1 MAFVEGT
8 SVKSNEFLNR
18 LEVDV
23 EEGDFIDHWDSGEL
37 LFLASS
43 VLRSDRNW
51 ASVARSIKP
60 YGEQTRPSDWYTP
73 KNCALQYQKL
83 LNDVEEDTKQ
93 KTLPRIE
100 RETSEV
106 MLVKNLT
113 EKRLNEL
120 EWMNQQTKVAASVTK
135 SYLEMVENGDFD
147 DNLDEILKQLEEE
160 EKNGGEKFNEY
171 LMKRES
177 LNASKKLNKSRVIK
191 SKAKAKVVEPKK
203 RSGFSESA
211 EDSLQVKEEDD
222 LIKSIKKEIVSDDD
236 SSTSTKP
243 SIVKTE
249 MDAPITLNALL
260 DAKVTLPS
268 SVAPS
273 SPFLTSLLRNITS
286 SGSQSITSLSSLK
299 ESIPM
304 DESDSLKC
312 EVDPSTK
319 SRDASPR
326 SSVPQSPYPTPA
338 SSPLLNSLL
347 KNSPSS
353 STSFQLPTGKE
364 ISPKEVSSPQPF
376 FNPTSAL
383 ATAAAQQLA
392 VATSTNPLSHQF
404 FQQHEMS
411 ESSKNSLQS
420 SPITSA
426 SLSAPT
432 LSKLLEMPPSTPG
445 RLPPLPVLD
454 PPTTPIISTPS
465 TTTEHNPLVS
475 KTSTVQMVPI
485 GKKSLPESPVKE
497 VPVNKETM
505 EPTFSTDTSV
515 LQKSLHS
522 YSLADKRAVVST
534 NSKESSILPSNEK
547 NSGKSKNT
555 PDDTSQENIAK
566 LEAVYESINQAFEN
580 KIEKES
586 SKEDK
591 AKTAQNA
598 EDRLVL
604 PSISQKQ
611 TNSGKVEKV
620 MPKEELSVVKNQ
632 HSVLPEGVKNKTSSS
647 VINTSQESSNSDKT
661 AISESVS
668 IKIGDLSPEE
678 VSDRKF
684 YKSRVVSKKED
695 NAEKRTEPASL
706 SHSPKKS
713 SHMKVETES
722 QITSVEENL
731 SLLKDMES
739 PESVS
744 EKQQDSKSSKS
755 SDSKSPISKKP
766 RFFEKTS
773 PEKVDLGENETPT
786 IVRRSGRRGK
796 KGFDKMSKNI
806 PSKQIE
812 LKDQYEFT
820 ESTEENSVGYQTSNT
835 LCYMPRVKDDSRSE
849 DSKEKLSFA
858 QESEI
863 PNANAASIEKKVSTP
878 ARIKQEG
885 TNVQASQVRKALFL
899 NDDEKL
905 TEALISDEASDHV
918 LSEDKLKKWE
928 ETCEK
933 KDDTSLNVADSAKRT
948 QKVTESPKKKVL
960 PMKRNFAGKS
970 IPGGKERKLPS
981 SDAEDVSTGSR
992 DSEEVS
998 NQDKNALEEKVP
1010 VPAVSVDMEVETS
1023 DSHPSSSNAA
1033 ESDKQLDDIDGSE
1046 SFQDSITTEFSPPSA
1061 NENKE
1066 SKETPQFGKQ
1076 DWFHIVS
1083 PKSSEAV
1090 SQSSEESE
1098 EYESDNWDNQS
1109 VSTNKSI
1116 SHSTGTQSRPKR
1128 KERET
1133 PQQKKWKRAIGI
1145 VLRQISCH
1153 KNASV
1158 FLQKV
1163 TNDVAPGYLSIVHRP
1178 MDLSLIKKNIDNGV
1192 ITTTEE
1198 FHRDIMLMF
1207 QNAIMYNN
1215 SDHDVHQMA
1224 VEMQRDV
1231 VELIMTF
1238 LSTQSDKDDV
1248 TEPVS
1253 SLRGARKSQKGLGK
1267 HPVSSSS
1274 KKTEEAD

>member
-1 MAFVEGT
+1 MAFVDGT
-8 SVKSNEFLNR
+8 STKNNEFLNR

-83 LNDVEEDTKQ
+83 LNDIEEDAKQ

-106 MLVKNLT
+106 MLVKSLT

-120 EWMNQQTKVAASVTK
+120 EWMNQQTKAAANITK
-135 SYLEMVENGDFD
+135 TYLEMVESGDFD
-147 DNLDEILKQLEEE
+147 ENLDDILKQIEEE
-160 EKNGGEKFNEY
+160 EKNEEEKYNEY

-177 LNASKKLNKSRVIK
+177 LNAAKRLNKSRVIK
-191 SKAKAKVVEPKK
+191 SKAKAKIVEPKK
-203 RSGFSESA
+203 RSGFSETT
-211 EDSLQVKEEDD
+211 EESLQIKEEDEI
-222 LIKSIKKEIVSDDD
+222 LKNIKKEIPSDDD
-236 SSTSTKP
+236 SATSIKP
-243 SIVKTE
+243 CIVKTE
-249 MDAPITLNALL
+249 MDTPITLNALL
-260 DAKVTLPS
+260 DSKVTLPS

-286 SGSQSITSLSSLK
+286 SANSQSVASLSSLK
-299 ESIPM
+299 EVKSEGPSQQLSQSSCAENSKKIDVFLTPAKIPSTGISPLLASLLKSATVPLSTHGNCMAATLSKESVPM
-304 DESDSLKC
+304 DESDNSKGESEL
-312 EVDPSTK
+312 SIK
-319 SRDASPR
+319 SREASPR

-404 FQQHEMS
+404 FQPHEMS

-420 SPITSA
+420 SPVTSA

-454 PPTTPIISTPS
+454 PPTTPIISTPPVVM
-465 TTTEHNPLVS
+465 EHNPLAS
-475 KTSTVQMVPI
+475 KTATVQMVQVA
-485 GKKSLPESPVKE
+485 KKSLPESPVKE
-497 VPVNKETM
+497 STVNKETV
-505 EPTFSTDTSV
+505 EPNFSTDTSV

-522 YSLADKRAVVST
+522 YSLADKRAVTSIS
-534 NSKESSILPSNEK
+534 SKESSIFPSNEK
-547 NSGKSKNT
+547 ASEKSISN
-555 PDDTSQENIAK
+555 PEDTSQETDA
-566 LEAVYESINQAFEN
+566 LFEAMFESINQPFEDKSEN
-580 KIEKES
+580 ES
-586 SKEDK
+586 SKEDQVN
-591 AKTAQNA
+591 TTQSV
-598 EDRLVL
+598 EDQLDL
-604 PSISQKQ
+604 PDVSQKQ
-611 TNSGKVEKV
+611 TSSENIEKDTS
-620 MPKEELSVVKNQ
+620 KEELTEAKNQ
-632 HSVLPEGVKNKTSSS
+632 PSVLQESTKNKTSSTA
-647 VINTSQESSNSDKT
+647 INISQEVPTSSET
-661 AISESVS
+661 PVSES
-668 IKIGDLSPEE
+668 IPMKIGDATSEE
-678 VSDRKF
+678 
-684 YKSRVVSKKED
+684 
-695 NAEKRTEPASL
+695 
-706 SHSPKKS
+706 
-713 SHMKVETES
+713 
-722 QITSVEENL
+722 
-731 SLLKDMES
+731 
-739 PESVS
+739 
-744 EKQQDSKSSKS
+744 DSKSSKS

-766 RFFEKTS
+766 RFFEKSS
-773 PEKVDLGENETPT
+773 PDKVDLSENETPA

-796 KGFDKMSKNI
+796 KGLGKTIKNA
-806 PSKQIE
+806 PPKQIE
-812 LKDQYEFT
+812 PKDQYEFT
-820 ESTEENSVGYQTSNT
+820 ESTEENSVGYQASNT
-835 LCYMPRVKDDSRSE
+835 LCYMPRIKEDSRSE
-849 DSKEKLSFA
+849 DSKDKLTFA
-858 QESEI
+858 QESE
-863 PNANAASIEKKVSTP
+863 ASNTSTASTEKKVTTP
-878 ARIKQEG
+878 VRIKPEV
-885 TNVQASQVRKALFL
+885 TNAQTSQVRKALFL
-899 NDDEKL
+899 ADDEKL
-905 TEALISDEASDHV
+905 NEEPISDEASDNV

-928 ETCEK
+928 ETCHKSRISMIMVE
-933 KDDTSLNVADSAKRT
+933 NNRRT
-948 QKVTESPKKKVL
+948 PKITESLKKKVW
-960 PMKRNFAGKS
+960 PAKRNFAGKT
-970 IPGGKERKLPS
+970 IPGGKERKVMS

-992 DSEEVS
+992 DSEEVN

-1010 VPAVSVDMEVETS
+1010 VPAASTDMEIETS

-1033 ESDKQLDDIDGSE
+1033 ESDKQIDDIDGSE

-1061 NENKE
+1061 NENKDN
-1066 SKETPQFGKQ
+1066 KETPQFGKQ

-1238 LSTQSDKDDV
+1238 LSTQSEKDDV

-1267 HPVSSSS
+1267 HPVSSTS
-1274 KKTEEAD
+1274 KKPEEAD

>member
-1 MAFVEGT
+1 
-8 SVKSNEFLNR
+8 
-18 LEVDV
+18 
-23 EEGDFIDHWDSGEL
+23 
-37 LFLASS
+37 
-43 VLRSDRNW
+43 
-51 ASVARSIKP
+51 
-60 YGEQTRPSDWYTP
+60 
-73 KNCALQYQKL
+73 
-83 LNDVEEDTKQ
+83 
-93 KTLPRIE
+93 
-100 RETSEV
+100 
-106 MLVKNLT
+106 MLVKSLT

-120 EWMNQQTKVAASVTK
+120 EWMNQQTKAAANITK
-135 SYLEMVENGDFD
+135 TYLEMVESGDFD
-147 DNLDEILKQLEEE
+147 ENLDDILKQIEEE
-160 EKNGGEKFNEY
+160 EKNEEEKYNEY

-177 LNASKKLNKSRVIK
+177 LNAAKRLNKSRVIK
-191 SKAKAKVVEPKK
+191 SKAKAKIVEPKK
-203 RSGFSESA
+203 RSGFSETT
-211 EDSLQVKEEDD
+211 EESLQIKEEDEI
-222 LIKSIKKEIVSDDD
+222 LKNIKKEIPSDDD
-236 SSTSTKP
+236 SATSIKP
-243 SIVKTE
+243 CIVKTE
-249 MDAPITLNALL
+249 MDTPITLNALL
-260 DAKVTLPS
+260 DSKVTLPS

-286 SGSQSITSLSSLK
+286 SANSQSVASLSSLK
-299 ESIPM
+299 ESVPM
-304 DESDSLKC
+304 DESDNSKGESEL
-312 EVDPSTK
+312 SIK
-319 SRDASPR
+319 SREASPR

-404 FQQHEMS
+404 FQPHEMS

-420 SPITSA
+420 SPVTSA

-454 PPTTPIISTPS
+454 PPTTPIISTPPVVM
-465 TTTEHNPLVS
+465 EHNPLAS
-475 KTSTVQMVPI
+475 KTATVQMVQVA
-485 GKKSLPESPVKE
+485 KKSLPESPVKE
-497 VPVNKETM
+497 STVNKETV
-505 EPTFSTDTSV
+505 EPNFSTDTSV

-522 YSLADKRAVVST
+522 YSLADKRAVTSIS
-534 NSKESSILPSNEK
+534 SKESSIFPSNEK
-547 NSGKSKNT
+547 ASEKSISN
-555 PDDTSQENIAK
+555 PEDTSQETDA
-566 LEAVYESINQAFEN
+566 LFEAMFESINQPFEDKSEN
-580 KIEKES
+580 ES
-586 SKEDK
+586 SKENQVN
-591 AKTAQNA
+591 TTQSV
-598 EDRLVL
+598 EDQLDL
-604 PSISQKQ
+604 PDVSQKQ
-611 TNSGKVEKV
+611 TSSENIEKDTS
-620 MPKEELSVVKNQ
+620 KEELTEAKNQ
-632 HSVLPEGVKNKTSSS
+632 PSVLQESTKNKTSSTA
-647 VINTSQESSNSDKT
+647 INISQEVPTSSET
-661 AISESVS
+661 PVS
-668 IKIGDLSPEE
+668 IPMKIGDATSEE
-678 VSDRKF
+678 
-684 YKSRVVSKKED
+684 
-695 NAEKRTEPASL
+695 
-706 SHSPKKS
+706 
-713 SHMKVETES
+713 
-722 QITSVEENL
+722 
-731 SLLKDMES
+731 
-739 PESVS
+739 
-744 EKQQDSKSSKS
+744 DSKSSKS

-766 RFFEKTS
+766 RFFEKSS
-773 PEKVDLGENETPT
+773 PDKVDLSENETPA

-796 KGFDKMSKNI
+796 KGLGKTIKNA
-806 PSKQIE
+806 PPKQIE
-812 LKDQYEFT
+812 PKDQYEFT
-820 ESTEENSVGYQTSNT
+820 ESTEENSVGYQASNT
-835 LCYMPRVKDDSRSE
+835 LCYMPRIKEDSRSE
-849 DSKEKLSFA
+849 DSKDKLTFA
-858 QESEI
+858 QESE
-863 PNANAASIEKKVSTP
+863 ASNTSTASTEKKVTTP
-878 ARIKQEG
+878 VRIKPEV
-885 TNVQASQVRKALFL
+885 TNAQTSQVRKALFL
-899 NDDEKL
+899 ADDEKL
-905 TEALISDEASDHV
+905 NEEPISDEASDNV

-928 ETCEK
+928 ETCHKSRISMIMVE
-933 KDDTSLNVADSAKRT
+933 NNRRT
-948 QKVTESPKKKVL
+948 PKITESLKKKVW
-960 PMKRNFAGKS
+960 PAKRNFAGKT
-970 IPGGKERKLPS
+970 IPGGKERKVMS

-992 DSEEVS
+992 DSEEVN

-1010 VPAVSVDMEVETS
+1010 VPAASTDMEIETS

-1033 ESDKQLDDIDGSE
+1033 ESDKQIDDIDGSE

-1061 NENKE
+1061 NENKDN
-1066 SKETPQFGKQ
+1066 KETPQFGKQ

-1163 TNDVAPGYLSIVHRP
+1163 TNDVAPGYLSALFFPMGMPHSLSMKFLKLP

-1238 LSTQSDKDDV
+1238 LSTQSEKDDV

-1267 HPVSSSS
+1267 HPVSSTS
-1274 KKTEEAD
+1274 KKPEEAD

>member
-1 MAFVEGT
+1 
-8 SVKSNEFLNR
+8 
-18 LEVDV
+18 
-23 EEGDFIDHWDSGEL
+23 
-37 LFLASS
+37 
-43 VLRSDRNW
+43 
-51 ASVARSIKP
+51 
-60 YGEQTRPSDWYTP
+60 
-73 KNCALQYQKL
+73 
-83 LNDVEEDTKQ
+83 
-93 KTLPRIE
+93 
-100 RETSEV
+100 
-106 MLVKNLT
+106 MLVKSLT

-120 EWMNQQTKVAASVTK
+120 EWMNQQTKAAANITK
-135 SYLEMVENGDFD
+135 TYLEMVESGDFD
-147 DNLDEILKQLEEE
+147 ENLDDILKQIEEE
-160 EKNGGEKFNEY
+160 EKNEEEKYNEY

-177 LNASKKLNKSRVIK
+177 LNAAKRLNKSRVIK
-191 SKAKAKVVEPKK
+191 SKAKAKIVEPKK
-203 RSGFSESA
+203 RSGFSETT
-211 EDSLQVKEEDD
+211 EESLQIKEEDEI
-222 LIKSIKKEIVSDDD
+222 LKNIKKEIPSDDD
-236 SSTSTKP
+236 SATSIKP
-243 SIVKTE
+243 CIVKTE
-249 MDAPITLNALL
+249 MDTPITLNALL
-260 DAKVTLPS
+260 DSKVTLPS

-286 SGSQSITSLSSLK
+286 SANSQSVASLSSLK
-299 ESIPM
+299 ESVPM
-304 DESDSLKC
+304 DESDNSKGESEL
-312 EVDPSTK
+312 SIK
-319 SRDASPR
+319 SREASPR

-404 FQQHEMS
+404 FQPHEMS

-420 SPITSA
+420 SPVTSA

-454 PPTTPIISTPS
+454 PPTTPIISTPPVVM
-465 TTTEHNPLVS
+465 EHNPLAS
-475 KTSTVQMVPI
+475 KTATVQMVQVA
-485 GKKSLPESPVKE
+485 KKSLPESPVKE
-497 VPVNKETM
+497 STVNKETV
-505 EPTFSTDTSV
+505 EPNFSTDTSV

-522 YSLADKRAVVST
+522 YSLADKRAVTSIS
-534 NSKESSILPSNEK
+534 SKESSIFPSNEK
-547 NSGKSKNT
+547 ASEKSISN
-555 PDDTSQENIAK
+555 PEDTSQETDA
-566 LEAVYESINQAFEN
+566 LFEAMFESINQPFEDKSEN
-580 KIEKES
+580 ES
-586 SKEDK
+586 SKENQVN
-591 AKTAQNA
+591 TTQSV
-598 EDRLVL
+598 EDQLDL
-604 PSISQKQ
+604 PDVSQKQ
-611 TNSGKVEKV
+611 TSSENIEKDTS
-620 MPKEELSVVKNQ
+620 KEELTEAKNQ
-632 HSVLPEGVKNKTSSS
+632 PSVLQESTKNKTSSTA
-647 VINTSQESSNSDKT
+647 INISQEVPTSSET
-661 AISESVS
+661 PVS
-668 IKIGDLSPEE
+668 IPMKIGDATSEE
-678 VSDRKF
+678 VSERKF
-684 YKSRVVSKKED
+684 YKSRVVNKKED
-695 NAEKRTEPASL
+695 NAEKRIESTSL
-706 SHSPKKS
+706 SNSPRKS
-713 SHMKVETES
+713 SLMKVEPEN
-722 QITSVEENL
+722 QITSVRENV
-731 SLLKDMES
+731 SLLKEVVES
-739 PESVS
+739 FDSIS

-766 RFFEKTS
+766 RFFEKSS
-773 PEKVDLGENETPT
+773 PDKVDLSENETPA

-796 KGFDKMSKNI
+796 KGLGKTIKNA
-806 PSKQIE
+806 PPKQIE
-812 LKDQYEFT
+812 PKDQYEFT
-820 ESTEENSVGYQTSNT
+820 ESTEENSVGYQASNT
-835 LCYMPRVKDDSRSE
+835 LCYMPRIKEDSRSE
-849 DSKEKLSFA
+849 DSKDKLTFA
-858 QESEI
+858 QESE
-863 PNANAASIEKKVSTP
+863 ASNTSTASTEKKVTTP
-878 ARIKQEG
+878 VRIKPEV
-885 TNVQASQVRKALFL
+885 TNAQTSQVRKALFL
-899 NDDEKL
+899 ADDEKL
-905 TEALISDEASDHV
+905 NEEPISDEASDNV

-928 ETCEK
+928 ETCHKSRISMIMVE
-933 KDDTSLNVADSAKRT
+933 NNRRT
-948 QKVTESPKKKVL
+948 PKITESLKKKVW
-960 PMKRNFAGKS
+960 PAKRNFAGKT
-970 IPGGKERKLPS
+970 IPGGKERKVMS

-992 DSEEVS
+992 DSEEVN

-1010 VPAVSVDMEVETS
+1010 VPAASTDMEIETS

-1033 ESDKQLDDIDGSE
+1033 ESDKQIDDIDGSE

-1061 NENKE
+1061 NENKDN
-1066 SKETPQFGKQ
+1066 KETPQFGKQ

-1163 TNDVAPGYLSIVHRP
+1163 TNDVAPGYLSALFFPMGMPHSLSMKFLKLP

-1238 LSTQSDKDDV
+1238 LSTQSEKDDV

-1267 HPVSSSS
+1267 HPVSSTS
-1274 KKTEEAD
+1274 KKPEEAD

>member
-1 MAFVEGT
+1 
-8 SVKSNEFLNR
+8 
-18 LEVDV
+18 
-23 EEGDFIDHWDSGEL
+23 
-37 LFLASS
+37 
-43 VLRSDRNW
+43 
-51 ASVARSIKP
+51 
-60 YGEQTRPSDWYTP
+60 
-73 KNCALQYQKL
+73 
-83 LNDVEEDTKQ
+83 
-93 KTLPRIE
+93 
-100 RETSEV
+100 
-106 MLVKNLT
+106 MLVKSLT

-120 EWMNQQTKVAASVTK
+120 EWMNQQTKAAANITK
-135 SYLEMVENGDFD
+135 TYLEMVESGDFD
-147 DNLDEILKQLEEE
+147 ENLDDILKQIEEE
-160 EKNGGEKFNEY
+160 EKNEEEKYNEY

-177 LNASKKLNKSRVIK
+177 LNAAKRLNKSRVIK
-191 SKAKAKVVEPKK
+191 SKAKAKIVEPKK
-203 RSGFSESA
+203 RSGFSETT
-211 EDSLQVKEEDD
+211 EESLQIKEEDEI
-222 LIKSIKKEIVSDDD
+222 LKNIKKEIPSDDD
-236 SSTSTKP
+236 SATSIKP
-243 SIVKTE
+243 CIVKTE
-249 MDAPITLNALL
+249 MDTPITLNALL
-260 DAKVTLPS
+260 DSKVTLPS

-286 SGSQSITSLSSLK
+286 SANSQSVASLSSLK
-299 ESIPM
+299 EVKSEGPSQQLSQSSCAENSKKIDVFLTPAKIPSTGISPLLASLLKSATVPLSTHGNCMAATLSKESVPM
-304 DESDSLKC
+304 DESDNSKGESEL
-312 EVDPSTK
+312 SIK
-319 SRDASPR
+319 SREASPR

-404 FQQHEMS
+404 FQPHEMS

-420 SPITSA
+420 SPVTSA

-454 PPTTPIISTPS
+454 PPTTPIISTPPVVM
-465 TTTEHNPLVS
+465 EHNPLAS
-475 KTSTVQMVPI
+475 KTATVQMVQVA
-485 GKKSLPESPVKE
+485 KKSLPESPVKE
-497 VPVNKETM
+497 STVNKETV
-505 EPTFSTDTSV
+505 EPNFSTDTSV

-522 YSLADKRAVVST
+522 YSLADKRAVTSIS
-534 NSKESSILPSNEK
+534 SKESSIFPSNEK
-547 NSGKSKNT
+547 ASEKSISN
-555 PDDTSQENIAK
+555 PEDTSQETDA
-566 LEAVYESINQAFEN
+566 LFEAMFESINQPFEDKSEN
-580 KIEKES
+580 ES
-586 SKEDK
+586 SKENQVN
-591 AKTAQNA
+591 TTQSV
-598 EDRLVL
+598 EDQLDL
-604 PSISQKQ
+604 PDVSQKQ
-611 TNSGKVEKV
+611 TSSENIEKDTS
-620 MPKEELSVVKNQ
+620 KEELTEAKNQ
-632 HSVLPEGVKNKTSSS
+632 PSVLQESTKNKTSSTA
-647 VINTSQESSNSDKT
+647 INISQEVPTSSET
-661 AISESVS
+661 PVS
-668 IKIGDLSPEE
+668 IPMKIGDATSEE
-678 VSDRKF
+678 VSERKF
-684 YKSRVVSKKED
+684 YKSRVVNKKED
-695 NAEKRTEPASL
+695 NAEKRIESTSL
-706 SHSPKKS
+706 SNSPRKS
-713 SHMKVETES
+713 SLMKVEPEN
-722 QITSVEENL
+722 QITSVRENV
-731 SLLKDMES
+731 SLLKEVVES
-739 PESVS
+739 FDSIS

-766 RFFEKTS
+766 RFFEKSS
-773 PEKVDLGENETPT
+773 PDKVDLSENETPA

-796 KGFDKMSKNI
+796 KGLGKTIKNA
-806 PSKQIE
+806 PPKQIE
-812 LKDQYEFT
+812 PKDQYEFT
-820 ESTEENSVGYQTSNT
+820 ESTEENSVGYQASNT
-835 LCYMPRVKDDSRSE
+835 LCYMPRIKEDSRSE
-849 DSKEKLSFA
+849 DSKDKLTFA
-858 QESEI
+858 QESE
-863 PNANAASIEKKVSTP
+863 ASNTSTASTEKKVTTP
-878 ARIKQEG
+878 VRIKPEV
-885 TNVQASQVRKALFL
+885 TNAQTSQVRKALFL
-899 NDDEKL
+899 ADDEKL
-905 TEALISDEASDHV
+905 NEEPISDEASDNV

-928 ETCEK
+928 ETCHKSRISMIMVE
-933 KDDTSLNVADSAKRT
+933 NNRRT
-948 QKVTESPKKKVL
+948 PKITESLKKKVW
-960 PMKRNFAGKS
+960 PAKRNFAGKT
-970 IPGGKERKLPS
+970 IPGGKERKVMS

-992 DSEEVS
+992 DSEEVN

-1010 VPAVSVDMEVETS
+1010 VPAASTDMEIETS

-1033 ESDKQLDDIDGSE
+1033 ESDKQIDDIDGSE

-1061 NENKE
+1061 NENKDN
-1066 SKETPQFGKQ
+1066 KETPQFGKQ

-1163 TNDVAPGYLSIVHRP
+1163 TNDVAPGYLSALFFPMGMPHSLSMKFLKLP

-1238 LSTQSDKDDV
+1238 LSTQSEKDDV

-1267 HPVSSSS
+1267 HPVSSTS
-1274 KKTEEAD
+1274 KKPEEAD

>member
-1 MAFVEGT
+1 
-8 SVKSNEFLNR
+8 
-18 LEVDV
+18 
-23 EEGDFIDHWDSGEL
+23 
-37 LFLASS
+37 
-43 VLRSDRNW
+43 
-51 ASVARSIKP
+51 
-60 YGEQTRPSDWYTP
+60 
-73 KNCALQYQKL
+73 
-83 LNDVEEDTKQ
+83 
-93 KTLPRIE
+93 
-100 RETSEV
+100 
-106 MLVKNLT
+106 
-113 EKRLNEL
+113 
-120 EWMNQQTKVAASVTK
+120 
-135 SYLEMVENGDFD
+135 MVENGDFD
-147 DNLDEILKQLEEE
+147 DNLDDILKQLEEE
-160 EKNGGEKFNEY
+160 EKNEAEKYNEY

-177 LNASKKLNKSRVIK
+177 LNTSKRLNKSRVIK
-191 SKAKAKVVEPKK
+191 SKAKAKVVEHKR

-211 EDSLQVKEEDD
+211 EESLQVKEEDD
-222 LIKSIKKEIVSDDD
+222 LIKNIKKEIVSDDD

-243 SIVKTE
+243 IVKTE

-286 SGSQSITSLSSLK
+286 SGSQNVTSLSSLK
-299 ESIPM
+299 ESTPM
-304 DESDSLKC
+304 DESDSSRG
-312 EVDPSTK
+312 ETESATK

-404 FQQHEMS
+404 FQPHEMS
-411 ESSKNSLQS
+411 ENSKSSLQS
-420 SPITSA
+420 SPVTSA

-454 PPTTPIISTPS
+454 PPTTPIISTPPN
-465 TTTEHNPLVS
+465 TTEQIPLVS
-475 KTSTVQMVPI
+475 KTSSVQMVQI
-485 GKKSLPESPVKE
+485 GKKSLPGSPAKE
-497 VPVNKETM
+497 LTVNKETI
-505 EPTFSTDTSV
+505 EPAFSTDTSV

-522 YSLADKRAVVST
+522 YSLADKRAIASS
-534 NSKESSILPSNEK
+534 NSKESSILSSNEK

-555 PDDTSQENIAK
+555 PDDTSQENIAI
-566 LEAVYESINQAFEN
+566 LEAVYESINQAFES

-591 AKTAQNA
+591 TKTAQNA
-598 EDRLVL
+598 EDLLVL
-604 PSISQKQ
+604 PNISQKQ

-620 MPKEELSVVKNQ
+620 VPKEELSVVKNQ
-632 HSVLPEGVKNKTSSS
+632 HSVLQDGVKNKTTSSA
-647 VINTSQESSNSDKT
+647 INTSQESSTSDKT
-661 AISESVS
+661 AISESAS
-668 IKIGDLSPEE
+668 IKIGDVPPEE
-678 VSDRKF
+678 VSERKF
-684 YKSRVVSKKED
+684 YKSRVVNKKED
-695 NAEKRTEPASL
+695 NAEKRTESASL

-713 SHMKVETES
+713 SHMKVELEN
-722 QITSVEENL
+722 QIISVQENL
-731 SLLKDMES
+731 PLLKDVES
-739 PESVS
+739 PETVS

-755 SDSKSPISKKP
+755 IDSKSPISKKP
-766 RFFEKTS
+766 RFFEKSS
-773 PEKVDLGENETPT
+773 PEKVELSENETPT

-796 KGFDKMSKNI
+796 KGFDKMTKNI

-812 LKDQYEFT
+812 PKDQYEFT

-835 LCYMPRVKDDSRSE
+835 LCYMPRIKDDFRLE
-849 DSKEKLSFA
+849 DPKDKLSFA
-858 QESEI
+858 QESEVPI
-863 PNANAASIEKKVSTP
+863 ANAASTEKKISTP
-878 ARIKQEG
+878 ARTKQEG
-885 TNVQASQVRKALFL
+885 TNVQGSQVRKALFL
-899 NDDEKL
+899 NEDEKL
-905 TEALISDEASDHV
+905 TEALSLDEASDHV

-933 KDDTSLNVADSAKRT
+933 KDDNSVNAVDNAKRT
-948 QKVTESPKKKVL
+948 LKVTESLKKKVL

-970 IPGGKERKLPS
+970 IPGGKERKLLS

-992 DSEEVS
+992 DSEEMS
-998 NQDKNALEEKVP
+998 NQDKNTLEEKVN
-1010 VPAVSVDMEVETS
+1010 VPAVSVDMELETS

-1066 SKETPQFGKQ
+1066 NKETPQFGKQ

-1116 SHSTGTQSRPKR
+1116 SHSAGTQSRPKR

-1133 PQQKKWKRAIGI
+1133 PQQMKWKKAIGI

-1248 TEPVS
+1248 SEPVS

-1267 HPVSSSS
+1267 HPISRF
-1274 KKTEEAD
+1274 

>member
-1 MAFVEGT
+1 
-8 SVKSNEFLNR
+8 
-18 LEVDV
+18 
-23 EEGDFIDHWDSGEL
+23 
-37 LFLASS
+37 
-43 VLRSDRNW
+43 
-51 ASVARSIKP
+51 
-60 YGEQTRPSDWYTP
+60 
-73 KNCALQYQKL
+73 
-83 LNDVEEDTKQ
+83 
-93 KTLPRIE
+93 
-100 RETSEV
+100 
-106 MLVKNLT
+106 
-113 EKRLNEL
+113 
-120 EWMNQQTKVAASVTK
+120 
-135 SYLEMVENGDFD
+135 MVENGDFD
-147 DNLDEILKQLEEE
+147 DNLDDILKQLEEE
-160 EKNGGEKFNEY
+160 EKNEAEKYNEY

-177 LNASKKLNKSRVIK
+177 LNTSKRLNKSRVIK
-191 SKAKAKVVEPKK
+191 SKAKAKVVEHKR

-211 EDSLQVKEEDD
+211 EESLQVKEEDD
-222 LIKSIKKEIVSDDD
+222 LIKNIKKEIVSDDD

-243 SIVKTE
+243 IVKTE

-286 SGSQSITSLSSLK
+286 SGSQNVTSLSSLK
-299 ESIPM
+299 ESTPM
-304 DESDSLKC
+304 DESDSSRG
-312 EVDPSTK
+312 ETESATK

-404 FQQHEMS
+404 FQPHEMS
-411 ESSKNSLQS
+411 ENSKSSLQS
-420 SPITSA
+420 SPVTSA

-454 PPTTPIISTPS
+454 PPTTPIISTPPN
-465 TTTEHNPLVS
+465 TTEQIPLVS
-475 KTSTVQMVPI
+475 KTSSVQMVQI
-485 GKKSLPESPVKE
+485 GKKSLPGSPAKE
-497 VPVNKETM
+497 LTVNKETI
-505 EPTFSTDTSV
+505 EPAFSTDTSV

-522 YSLADKRAVVST
+522 YSLADKRAIASS
-534 NSKESSILPSNEK
+534 NSKESSILSSNEK

-555 PDDTSQENIAK
+555 PDDTSQENIAI
-566 LEAVYESINQAFEN
+566 LEAVYESINQAFES

-591 AKTAQNA
+591 TKTAQNA
-598 EDRLVL
+598 EDLLVL
-604 PSISQKQ
+604 PNISQKQ

-620 MPKEELSVVKNQ
+620 VPKEELSVVKNQ
-632 HSVLPEGVKNKTSSS
+632 HSVLQDGVKNKTTSSA
-647 VINTSQESSNSDKT
+647 INTSQESSTSDKT
-661 AISESVS
+661 AISESAS
-668 IKIGDLSPEE
+668 IKIGDVPPEE
-678 VSDRKF
+678 VSERKF
-684 YKSRVVSKKED
+684 YKSRVVNKKED
-695 NAEKRTEPASL
+695 NAEKRTESASL

-713 SHMKVETES
+713 SHMKVELEN
-722 QITSVEENL
+722 QIISVQENL
-731 SLLKDMES
+731 PLLKDVES
-739 PESVS
+739 PETVS
-744 EKQQDSKSSKS
+744 EKQQ
-755 SDSKSPISKKP
+755 
-766 RFFEKTS
+766 
-773 PEKVDLGENETPT
+773 
-786 IVRRSGRRGK
+786 
-796 KGFDKMSKNI
+796 
-806 PSKQIE
+806 
-812 LKDQYEFT
+812 
-820 ESTEENSVGYQTSNT
+820 
-835 LCYMPRVKDDSRSE
+835 
-849 DSKEKLSFA
+849 
-858 QESEI
+858 ESEVPI
-863 PNANAASIEKKVSTP
+863 ANAASTEKKISTP
-878 ARIKQEG
+878 ARTKQEG
-885 TNVQASQVRKALFL
+885 TNVQGSQVRKALFL
-899 NDDEKL
+899 NEDEKL
-905 TEALISDEASDHV
+905 TEALSLDEASDHV

-933 KDDTSLNVADSAKRT
+933 KDDNSVNAVDNAKRT
-948 QKVTESPKKKVL
+948 LKVTESLKKKVL

-970 IPGGKERKLPS
+970 IPGGKERKLLS

-992 DSEEVS
+992 DSEEMS
-998 NQDKNALEEKVP
+998 NQDKNTLEEKVN
-1010 VPAVSVDMEVETS
+1010 VPAVSVDMELETS

-1066 SKETPQFGKQ
+1066 NKETPQFGKQ

-1116 SHSTGTQSRPKR
+1116 SHSAGTQSRPKR

-1133 PQQKKWKRAIGI
+1133 PQQMKWKKAIGI

-1248 TEPVS
+1248 SEPVS

-1267 HPVSSSS
+1267 HPISSSS
-1274 KKTEEAD
+1274 KKTDEAD